1 MENYK
6 HILLAADFTDHG
18 NVVAQRAA
26 DLANRYQAE
35 LSVLHVVD
43 SIPIAESIYGPIIP
57 YDGDFSSELVKV
69 AEKRLVDIGRQF
81 AIPVG
86 RQWVELGSPKLEII
100 RTANENNIDLIVV
113 GSHGRH
119 GLSLLLGSTA
129 NGVLHHAE
137 CDVMAVRLS
146 DRFD

>member
-6 HILLAADFTDHG
+6 QILLAADFTDHG

-57 YDGDFSSELVKV
+57 YNGDLNSELVKV
-69 AEKRLVDIGRQF
+69 AEKRLAEIGRQF

-86 RQWVELGSPKLEII
+86 RQWVEIGSPKLEII
-100 RTANENNIDLIVV
+100 RIAGEYDIDLIVV
-113 GSHGRH
+113 GSHGLR

-146 DRFD
+146 DQED

>member
-18 NVVAQRAA
+18 NVVAQRAT

-57 YDGDFSSELVKV
+57 YDGDLSSELVKA
-69 AEKRLVDIGRQF
+69 AEKRLAEIGQQF
-81 AIPVG
+81 GIPVE

-100 RTANENNIDLIVV
+100 RIAGENDIDLIVV

-146 DRFD
+146 DRGD